1 MAGSIVSVKSF
12 TYRDQT
18 GEEWSNRYHFQGD
31 PPSTPSDWRDLC
43 DDFAALE
50 AAVLTT
56 QSNII
61 RFLCYAADGD
71 PTVYSYD
78 LAAFGGVVPGT
89 WALGAGSQGWVSG
102 DVAYL
107 IRWNTGRLST
117 KGKPVYL
124 FKYYHGGASS
134 DSDRDKPP
142 ASLETAMGTFGNT
155 VRSASGNWPGL
166 ADKNGD
172 EPVGYLAETYLTT
185 RTLKRRGRRPT

>member
-1 MAGSIVSVKSF
+1 VAGSIVSVKSF
-12 TYRDQT
+12 TYRDVA

-31 PPSTPSDWRDLC
+31 APSDAAGWRDLC
-43 DDFAALE
+43 DDFATLE
-50 AAVLTT
+50 KATLTT
-56 QSNII
+56 QVSII
-61 RFLCYAADGD
+61 RFLCYESDGSS
-71 PTVYSYD
+71 TVYSYD
-78 LAAFGGVVPGT
+78 LAAFGGVVAGT

-107 IRWNTGRLST
+107 IRWNTGRLSS

-142 ASLETAMGTFGNT
+142 ASLEAVMATFGNT
-155 VRSASGNWPGL
+155 VRSSSGSWPGL

-185 RTLKRRGRRPT
+185 RTLKRRGRRPS

>member
-31 PPSTPSDWRDLC
+31 PPSDPAGWRALC

-134 DSDRDKPP
+134 DSDKDKPP
-142 ASLETAMGTFGNT
+142 ASLEAAMGTFGNT
-155 VRSASGNWPGL
+155 VRTASGDWPGL